1 MFVLVLVHCNGLRL
15 PIFVSFTSSFT
26 FSFFFEVALKYVQ
39 IYRISEEQRGFTGA
53 DKRDA
58 GTMAFDCPFSS
69 HVSAWGILGVHFT
82 STFINIYKLEQQPEV
97 PSIQLLRSKELLQR
111 IILRTSLH
119 NSLELPSLGHHVS
132 ELGGPSFTNRRIN
145 MKKKKQI
152 NDNTH

>member
-1 MFVLVLVHCNGLRL
+1 
-15 PIFVSFTSSFT
+15 
-26 FSFFFEVALKYVQ
+26 
-39 IYRISEEQRGFTGA
+39 
-53 DKRDA
+53 
-58 GTMAFDCPFSS
+58 MAFDCPFSS